1 MRTGHMRF
9 DDQRGMVLYSS
20 LLILSLLVAVGVGA
34 RVMLQSDFKL
44 LANMRASMEAFYV
57 AEAGIEWSKDEI
69 RKNFS
74 HPPILPSRAQSFSS
88 GNFSVSFLSPT
99 AVTSLVARI
108 VVRSTGAVGSSSQV
122 VQAQVTKTYDL
133 ADGAVSLRGS
143 ANRVN
148 FAGNPLLIS
157 GVDYDPAT
165 GQAVAGSK
173 ARPAISVPDEILQGL
188 VEQGLSENQQSG
200 NVGSGGGT
208 SAIAESDFIPAS
220 AVVRFADGLCSSAQ
234 AVTTLV
240 PSDGVLLLAGQT
252 WGTRTSPQL
261 RCVEG
266 LAGPGDSVNLG
277 GGVTGAGI
285 LVVRNADLIVSGSLQ
300 WEGLI
305 VVTGSNVSFKVTG
318 GESKEI
324 YGSLMVNET
333 GTPGTGTAILD
344 IQGSVR
350 VLFSRPALNRVAS
363 LIPSST
369 LNATYSSL
377 PSMIS
382 QEYWRTVTPN

>member
-133 ADGAVSLRGS
+133 ADGAISLRGS

-234 AVTTLV
+234 AVTAFV
-240 PSDGVLLLAGQT
+240 PSDGMLLLAGQT

-382 QEYWRTVTPN
+382 QEYWRTVTP

>member
-57 AEAGIEWSKDEI
+57 ADAGIEWSKDEI

-208 SAIAESDFIPAS
+208 SAITESDFIPAS

-234 AVTTLV
+234 AVTALV
-240 PSDGVLLLAGQT
+240 PSDGMLLLAGQT

-261 RCVEG
+261 RCIEG

-363 LIPSST
+363 LIPAST

-382 QEYWRTVTPN
+382 QEYWRTVTP

>member
-74 HPPILPSRAQSFSS
+74 HPPIVPSRAQSFSS

-133 ADGAVSLRGS
+133 ADGAISLRGS

-234 AVTTLV
+234 AVTAFV
-240 PSDGVLLLAGQT
+240 PSDGMLLLAGQT

-261 RCVEG
+261 RCIEG
-266 LAGPGDSVNLG
+266 LAWPGDSVNLG

-382 QEYWRTVTPN
+382 QEYWRTVTP

>member
-133 ADGAVSLRGS
+133 ADGAISLRGS

-173 ARPAISVPDEILQGL
+173 ARPAISMPDEILQGL

-208 SAIAESDFIPAS
+208 SAIAESDFMPAS

-252 WGTRTSPQL
+252 WRTRTSPQL

-344 IQGSVR
+344 ILGSVR

-382 QEYWRTVTPN
+382 QEYWRTVTP

>member
-1 MRTGHMRF
+1 
-9 DDQRGMVLYSS
+9 
-20 LLILSLLVAVGVGA
+20 
-34 RVMLQSDFKL
+34 MLQSDFKL

-74 HPPILPSRAQSFSS
+74 HPPIVPSRAQSFSS

-234 AVTTLV
+234 AVTALV

-382 QEYWRTVTPN
+382 QEYWRTVTP

>member
-74 HPPILPSRAQSFSS
+74 HPPIVPSRAQSFSS

-133 ADGAVSLRGS
+133 ADGAISLRGS

-234 AVTTLV
+234 AVTAFV
-240 PSDGVLLLAGQT
+240 PSDGMLLLAGQT

-261 RCVEG
+261 RCIEG

-382 QEYWRTVTPN
+382 QEYWRTVTP

>member
-74 HPPILPSRAQSFSS
+74 HPPIVPSRAQSFSS

-363 LIPSST
+363 LIPAST

-382 QEYWRTVTPN
+382 QEYWRTVTP

>member
-234 AVTTLV
+234 AVTAFV
-240 PSDGVLLLAGQT
+240 PSDRMLLLAGQT

-261 RCVEG
+261 RCIEG
-266 LAGPGDSVNLG
+266 LAWPGDSVNLG

-363 LIPSST
+363 LIPAST

-382 QEYWRTVTPN
+382 QEYWRTVTP

>member
-234 AVTTLV
+234 AVTAFV
-240 PSDGVLLLAGQT
+240 PSDGMLLLAGQT

-382 QEYWRTVTPN
+382 QEYWRTVTP

>member
-57 AEAGIEWSKDEI
+57 ADAGIEWSKDEI

-208 SAIAESDFIPAS
+208 SAITESDFIPAS

-234 AVTTLV
+234 AVTALV
-240 PSDGVLLLAGQT
+240 PSDGMLLLAGQT

-261 RCVEG
+261 RCIEG

-333 GTPGTGTAILD
+333 STPRTGTAILD

-363 LIPSST
+363 LIPAST

-382 QEYWRTVTPN
+382 QEYWRTVTP

>member
-69 RKNFS
+69 RKTFS

-363 LIPSST
+363 LIPAST

-382 QEYWRTVTPN
+382 QEYWRTVTP

>member
-133 ADGAVSLRGS
+133 ADGAISLRGS

-157 GVDYDPAT
+157 GVDSDPAT

-234 AVTTLV
+234 AVTAFV
-240 PSDGVLLLAGQT
+240 PSDGMLLLAGQT

-261 RCVEG
+261 RCIEG

-350 VLFSRPALNRVAS
+350 VLFSRPALNRLAS

-382 QEYWRTVTPN
+382 QEYWRTVTP

>member
-133 ADGAVSLRGS
+133 ADGAISLRGS

-234 AVTTLV
+234 AVTAFV
-240 PSDGVLLLAGQT
+240 PSDGMLLLAGQT

-318 GESKEI
+318 RESKEI

-382 QEYWRTVTPN
+382 QEYWRTVTP

>member
-108 VVRSTGAVGSSSQV
+108 VVRSTGAVGNSSQV

-173 ARPAISVPDEILQGL
+173 ARLAISVPDEILQGL

-261 RCVEG
+261 RCIEG

-363 LIPSST
+363 LIPAST

-382 QEYWRTVTPN
+382 QEYWRTVTP

>member
-133 ADGAVSLRGS
+133 ADGAISLRGS

-382 QEYWRTVTPN
+382 QEYWRTVTP

>member
-74 HPPILPSRAQSFSS
+74 HPPIVPSRAQSFSS

-208 SAIAESDFIPAS
+208 SAITESDFIPAS

-234 AVTTLV
+234 AVTALV
-240 PSDGVLLLAGQT
+240 PSDGMLLLAGQT

-261 RCVEG
+261 RCIEG

-363 LIPSST
+363 LIPAST

-382 QEYWRTVTPN
+382 QEYWRTVTP